1 MAKPLC
7 FKQTCFDL
15 LDWTHVMALLA
26 DLADVG
32 QRADPARIYPYVV
45 YTLSQLSE
53 WGEFWGFQ
61 IPAFQ
66 YQTERIPN
74 GKIDKKSVNH
84 FLPLYLTS

>member
-1 MAKPLC
+1 
-7 FKQTCFDL
+7 
-15 LDWTHVMALLA
+15 MALLA

-32 QRADPARIYPYVV
+32 QRADPARIRDPPPSIIYPYVV

-53 WGEFWGFQ
+53 WGEFWGIQ

>member
-1 MAKPLC
+1 MSWLC
-7 FKQTCFDL
+7 LLILRMLGRGQTQHASIL
-15 LDWTHVMALLA
+15 M
-26 DLADVG
+26 
-32 QRADPARIYPYVV
+32 YVV

-74 GKIDKKSVNH
+74 GKNNKKSVNH